1 MDENK
6 YLAFDLETSK
16 LFDGDFSR
24 WREHRPLGIIC
35 AATKMTREEP
45 RVWFSRTSGGE
56 YGAKMTGEDLWSL
69 IDYLENAVASGCQ
82 IVTWNGLAFDFDI
95 LSEESGEW
103 ERCKKLAVNHIDMM
117 FDLFCRIGYPIGLE
131 KAAAGFGLGGK
142 YGGMHADQAPLLW
155 KQGRNEEVLNYVAQD
170 VNLTL
175 DVALAADKAHK
186 VSWTSMR
193 GRPQEV
199 PLPEGWLRVSA
210 AARLPQPDVSWMS
223 KPIPRQDFYR
233 WMKKD

>member
-1 MDENK
+1 MGENK
-6 YLAFDLETSK
+6 YLSFDLETSK
-16 LFDGDFSR
+16 LFDDDFSR

-35 AATKMTREEP
+35 AATKMTGEEP
-45 RVWFSRTSGGE
+45 RVWYSRTGAGD
-56 YGAKMTGEDLWSL
+56 YGAQMTVNDLRSL
-69 IDYLENAVASGCQ
+69 IGYLEKEVTGGGQ

-103 ERCKKLAVNHIDMM
+103 VRCKDLAVNHIDMM

-155 KQGRNEEVLNYVAQD
+155 KQGRHEEVLKYVAQD

-175 DVALAADKAHK
+175 DVALTADKNHK
-186 VSWTSMR
+186 ISWTSMR
-193 GRPQEV
+193 GRYQEV
-199 PLPEGWLRVSA
+199 ALPDGWLTVSA

-233 WMKKD
+233 WMKR

>member
-1 MDENK
+1 MAENR
-6 YLAFDLETSK
+6 YIAFDLETSK

-35 AATKMTREEP
+35 AATRASGEEA
-45 RVWFSRTSGGE
+45 RVWFSRTQENDYAGQ
-56 YGAKMTGEDLWSL
+56 MTRDDLHSL
-69 IDYLENAVASGCQ
+69 IDYLEKAAAGGSQ

-95 LSEESGEW
+95 LAEESGEW
-103 ERCKKLAVNHIDMM
+103 ERCKELAVNHIDMM
-117 FDLFCRIGYPIGLE
+117 FDIFCRIGYPIGLE

-155 KQGRNEEVLNYVAQD
+155 KQGRYEEVLKYVAQD

-175 DVALAADKAHK
+175 DVALEADNAHK

-193 GRPQEV
+193 GRYQEV
-199 PLPEGWLRVSA
+199 PLPEGWLKVSE

-223 KPIPRQDFYR
+223 RPIPRQDFYR
-233 WMKKD
+233 WMKK